1 MSHDF
6 HIPHGSPTPSSA
18 KVRTGQKVLFGIGS
32 MSQSIG
38 SSAITNLASYVFNIG
53 FGLNPMLVSLAQAV
67 PRLWDAVTDPV
78 MGYIS
83 DRTRTRW
90 GRRRPYMLLGAL
102 CAGISFAL
110 IWQVPSQATEMYY
123 FLHLLVMSLVFY
135 TFLTVFSVPWGALG
149 IELTGDYNERT
160 SVMAYATFIG
170 TLSGLVLPWL
180 FKATR
185 LPFFENET
193 AGARGVGIALGGFIL
208 LAGVVCALGMR
219 EQPSP
224 GPTSKAP
231 LQFVPA
237 ISQTLRNRSFLIL
250 CSATFLILGGFYMVA
265 SLSGYVVIYWVFGGD
280 TDRGATWVGLTGTAW
295 ILSGLAF
302 VAPATWLSS
311 LVGKRGALL
320 TFIVIMAVG
329 HCVKYFCYSKTHI
342 WLMLL
347 PPVLISAGFAAVW
360 TLGASMLADVAD
372 VDHLTTGEARQATYS
387 ATYSWIIKAGSS
399 AAVVLSGFILQFSG
413 FDQALGAAQLPWS
426 LNVLRGFEIAMPTLC
441 LLGAA
446 ILIGRYPLTESV
458 CRHNRELIAKMER
471 NEAATTGKPPGTDAS
486 DKIYQTT

>member
-1 MSHDF
+1 
-6 HIPHGSPTPSSA
+6 
-18 KVRTGQKVLFGIGS
+18 
-32 MSQSIG
+32 
-38 SSAITNLASYVFNIG
+38 
-53 FGLNPMLVSLAQAV
+53 
-67 PRLWDAVTDPV
+67 
-78 MGYIS
+78 
-83 DRTRTRW
+83 
-90 GRRRPYMLLGAL
+90 
-102 CAGISFAL
+102 
-110 IWQVPSQATEMYY
+110 
-123 FLHLLVMSLVFY
+123 
-135 TFLTVFSVPWGALG
+135 
-149 IELTGDYNERT
+149 
-160 SVMAYATFIG
+160 
-170 TLSGLVLPWL
+170 
-180 FKATR
+180 
-185 LPFFENET
+185 
-193 AGARGVGIALGGFIL
+193 VGIALGGFIL